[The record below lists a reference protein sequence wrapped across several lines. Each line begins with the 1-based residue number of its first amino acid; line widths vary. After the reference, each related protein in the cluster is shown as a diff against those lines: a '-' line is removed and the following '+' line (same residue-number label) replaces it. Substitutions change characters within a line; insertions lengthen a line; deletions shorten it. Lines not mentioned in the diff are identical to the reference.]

1 MGPQRHLNGATAGV
15 AARMV
20 ARHPGAGQACV
31 CTPPTPR
38 FAPVVLDRHQVLQ
51 QNVRVINW
59 LRTFFFGGKLEL
71 PADQAMQA
79 SPPTTATFSREAP
92 VSATASS
99 ANANHAAVFM
109 AWLLGCGLPHEGALT
124 TAEQRA
130 LAALDKTLAL
140 PTLPDE
146 LLPRSAALIPQL
158 LALLRQTDLPVPA
171 LAQRV
176 SKDVLLTAEVLRL
189 ASSPFYRAQGAV
201 SDLEQAIAMIGV
213 AGVQK
218 VIARV
223 VLKPI
228 FDSAPG
234 PLSARAGSRLWDH
247 AEALAKQTAELA
259 AQANLPAFDGYL
271 AGLLHSSG
279 WTIAL
284 RLLDRSTLAL
294 PPSHAFASAC
304 ADRAH
309 RLFGQAA
316 RRWSITPGFNALGQ
330 DAMSHSLAQSTQ
342 PLAMALRAAQGL
354 ALADLIASATNASP

>member
-1 MGPQRHLNGATAGV
+1 MAQNGL
-15 AARMV
+15 MM
-20 ARHPGAGQACV
+20 
-31 CTPPTPR
+31 
-38 FAPVVLDRHQVLQ
+38 
-51 QNVRVINW
+51 NW
-59 LRTFFFGGKLEL
+59 LRRIFSSGKANVPTAQVRSQTPLA
-71 PADQAMQA
+71 PAPR
-79 SPPTTATFSREAP
+79 PP
-92 VSATASS
+92 ATAAS
-99 ANANHAAVFM
+99 AHTNDAAAFLV
-109 AWLLGCGLPHEGALT
+109 WLLACPAAHDGALT
-124 TAEQRA
+124 PAEQAA
-130 LAALDKTLAL
+130 LATLDKTLAL
-140 PTLPDE
+140 PNLPDD

-247 AEALAKQTAELA
+247 AEALARHTAELA
-259 AQANLPAFDGYL
+259 AQAGLPAFDGYL

-284 RLLDRSTLAL
+284 RLLDRGTLAL
-294 PPSHAFASAC
+294 PPSIAFASAC
-304 ADRAH
+304 TDRAH

-330 DAMSHSLAQSTQ
+330 DALTRSLAQSTQ

-354 ALADLIASATNASP
+354 ALADLIASAPVTSP